1 MKTYGEIQ
9 NCEDA
14 NVEQN
19 VANVGLLLPLEV
31 SESALESGRMVAYK
45 QAHAEIPKA
54 PEEMDRQDQTEEV
67 IWINVELDILRPIP
81 PQNIV
86 QLLIL
91 IFGIL
96 FAFSSSVFVS
106 PFRRHKIHQERQD
119 ANEFF

>member
-45 QAHAEIPKA
+45 QAHAKMTKA
-54 PEEMDRQDQTEEV
+54 PEEMDRKDQTEEV

-81 PQNIV
+81 PQNI
-86 QLLIL
+86 I
-91 IFGIL
+91 
-96 FAFSSSVFVS
+96 
-106 PFRRHKIHQERQD
+106 
-119 ANEFF
+119 